1 MAEQTEIKSSPINH
15 AMRSGLEVG
24 FWMSVG
30 VVLHA
35 QGMEHPVLG
44 VLASLVGL
52 YVYWAVYVSTQHY
65 KSTECE
71 GKIKWAKAY
80 RYVLCLYVCAS
91 LVSAI
96 FNYAY
101 FLWIDQAYLV
111 TMYENVLTVVE
122 KFAEGMDGGLI
133 YDAEVMKSLFVP
145 IRFAVL
151 QMFSSMLD
159 GVVFGALIALI
170 ASRKAMRYFDNLDKN
185 NK

>member
-1 MAEQTEIKSSPINH
+1 MAEQIEIQPSPINH

-35 QGMEHPVLG
+35 QSLGHPILRTF
-44 VLASLVGL
+44 AWFISL
-52 YVYWAVYVSTQHY
+52 YVYWAVFVSTQHY
-65 KSTECE
+65 KITECG
-71 GKIKWAKAY
+71 GKIKWREAY
-80 RYVLCLYVCAS
+80 RYILCLYMCAS

-101 FLWIDQAYLV
+101 FLWIDHAYLV
-111 TMYENVLTVVE
+111 AMYENFLEVMKVLS
-122 KFAEGMDGGLI
+122 EGMDGGLA
-133 YDAEVMKSLFVP
+133 YDAEVVKSLFVP

-151 QMFSSMLD
+151 NMFSSMLD
-159 GVVFGALIALI
+159 GVLFGMLIALV
-170 ASRKAMRYFDNLDKN
+170 ATRRTMRYFDNFDKE